1 MKKNIL
7 LEESSILSNNILLLC
22 DNISKKGGVSN
33 IIFQLRKSVTSIH
46 ANIRE
51 GNYPQSLAD
60 MLSKFQIARKECY
73 ETEGWLQ
80 ILKDN
85 NYINEIEFKK
95 LRNLAG
101 KIRRLLIASCKT
113 LENNIKQHYKGENL

>member
-1 MKKNIL
+1 MK
-7 LEESSILSNNILLLC
+7 
-22 DNISKKGGVSN
+22 GVSN

-80 ILKDN
+80 TLFDN
-85 NYINEIEFKK
+85 NILFIEEFKN

-101 KIRRLLIASCKT
+101 KIRRLLASSCKT
-113 LENNIKQHYKGENL
+113 IEEKIQK